1 MKHICALLL
10 ALAVVISAAAQTTW
24 TVDKNHSKVGFNVNH
39 MGISEVDGTFN
50 DFTGT
55 VVTTKDDFDNAK
67 VTFSGKTAS
76 VDTDNEKRDNH
87 LRSSDFFDAEKYP
100 EIKFI
105 GTLNKG
111 QKEKTYTLKGNLTMK
126 GVTKPVEFTVN
137 HGGSVNTGQVD
148 KAGFRFTGEINRHDY
163 GLTWSKK
170 VPTGELVVGDIVTLD
185 VRVEVDKK
193 EATASK

>member
-1 MKHICALLL
+1 MKHISALLL
-10 ALAVVISAAAQTTW
+10 ALAVVTSAVAQTTW
-24 TVDKNHSKVGFNVNH
+24 TVDKNHSKVGFSVNH
-39 MGISEVDGTFN
+39 MGISEVDGKFN

-55 VVTTKDDFDNAK
+55 VVTTKEDFDNAK

-76 VDTDNEKRDNH
+76 VDTDNERRDNH
-87 LRSSDFFDAEKYP
+87 LKSPDFFDAEKYP
-100 EIKFI
+100 EIKFS

-111 QKEKTYTLKGNLTMK
+111 QQEKTYTLKGDLTMK
-126 GVTKPVEFTVN
+126 GVTKPVEFTVT
-137 HGGSVNTGQVD
+137 HGGNVNTGQVA

-163 GLTWSKK
+163 GLTWSKT

-193 EATASK
+193 ESSASK